1 MYIHRNSF
9 LLFCLYT
16 LHKKVPYLPNFA
28 KLVFR
33 PLISSIFFH
42 ILYKTTYLSPILTF
56 YEKIREN
63 LTKYN
68 HFSEYYELK
77 NLWLRYDTNSTYY
90 EFHICL
96 TIRFNTTF
104 KKTITPTLRNI
115 TPKWRHFVQTGHT
128 GYGALQTIDN
138 FLKGWTWPPGGDFC
152 PLGVMF
158 TPSFTPRGEHYLLF
172 RRMEGRTENFTP
184 RG

>member
-1 MYIHRNSF
+1 MWLYLDVLVYILLIERFQNVHRNSF

-33 PLISSIFFH
+33 PLINSIFFH

-63 LTKYN
+63 LTKYD
-68 HFSEYYELK
+68 HFSKYYELK
-77 NLWLRYDTNSTYY
+77 NLWLRYDTNLTYY

-96 TIRFNTTF
+96 TIRFDTTF
-104 KKTITPTLRNI
+104 KKPITPTLSSTYSRRQVTLMLPVSANQGDQI
-115 TPKWRHFVQTGHT
+115 ETIFVV
-128 GYGALQTIDN
+128 
-138 FLKGWTWPPGGDFC
+138 C
-152 PLGVMF
+152 
-158 TPSFTPRGEHYLLF
+158 LLAIVWGL
-172 RRMEGRTENFTP
+172 R
-184 RG
+184 